1 MNSDDGIAARYTRR
15 ARDAA
20 DAAIR
25 LGADPGAVRAAV
37 EEGIADAVR
46 ANARIAAAEQPAA
59 ELPRPKFVPKPGSA
73 IERFLKAVG

>member
-1 MNSDDGIAARYTRR
+1 MDSDDVIAARYTRR

-20 DAAIR
+20 NFAIR
-25 LGADPGAVRAAV
+25 LGADPDAVRDAI

-46 ANARIAAAEQPAA
+46 AQARIAAAEQPAA

-73 IERFLKAVG
+73 IERFLNAVG